1 MEQKANYM
9 SNQQIVYEITVRSV
23 LDVGW
28 QDFLDGLST
37 TIEGEN
43 TILSCSVPDQ
53 PALYGIVNRL
63 RDLGL
68 ELIAIE
74 RKESE

>member
-1 MEQKANYM
+1 M
-9 SNQQIVYEITVRSV
+9 SNQQILYEITVRGV
-23 LDVGW
+23 LDMSW

-53 PALYGIVNRL
+53 SALYGIINRL

>member
-1 MEQKANYM
+1 M
-9 SNQQIVYEITVRSV
+9 SNQQILYEITIRGV
-23 LDVGW
+23 LDMSW

-53 PALYGIVNRL
+53 SALYGIINRL

>member
-1 MEQKANYM
+1 M
-9 SNQQIVYEITVRSV
+9 SNQQIVYEITVRGV

-28 QDFLDGLST
+28 QDFLGGLST
-37 TIEGEN
+37 KIEGRN
-43 TILSCSVPDQ
+43 TILRGSVPDQ

>member
-1 MEQKANYM
+1 M
-9 SNQQIVYEITVRSV
+9 SNQQILYEITVRGV
-23 LDVGW
+23 LDMSW
-28 QDFLDGLST
+28 QDFLNGLST

-53 PALYGIVNRL
+53 SALYGIINRL

>member
-1 MEQKANYM
+1 M
-9 SNQQIVYEITVRSV
+9 SNQQFIYQISVRGV
-23 LDVGW
+23 LDEDW
-28 QDFLDGLST
+28 QGFLDGLEI
-37 TIEGEN
+37 TIKENN
-43 TILSCSVPDQ
+43 TILRGVFPDQ

-74 RKESE
+74 RIQPL

>member
-1 MEQKANYM
+1 MAM
-9 SNQQIVYEITVRSV
+9 PDQQIVYKITVNGV

-28 QDFLDGLST
+28 QDFLDGLSIT
-37 TIEGEN
+37 LEGEN
-43 TILSCSVPDQ
+43 TILEGVVPDQ

-68 ELIAIE
+68 ELIAIK
-74 RKESE
+74 RIQSE

>member
-1 MEQKANYM
+1 M
-9 SNQQIVYEITVRSV
+9 SNQQIVYEITVRGM
-23 LDVGW
+23 LDEGW

-37 TIEGEN
+37 RIEGRN
-43 TILSCSVPDQ
+43 TILQGSVPDQ

>member
-1 MEQKANYM
+1 M
-9 SNQQIVYEITVRSV
+9 SNQQIIYEITVRGV

-28 QDFLDGLST
+28 QDFLDGLSI

-43 TILSCSVPDQ
+43 TILRGSVPDQ

-74 RKESE
+74 RKESQ

>member
-1 MEQKANYM
+1 MDQKADYM
-9 SNQQIVYEITVRSV
+9 SNQQILYEITVRGV
-23 LDVGW
+23 LDMSW

-53 PALYGIVNRL
+53 SALYGIINRL

>member
-1 MEQKANYM
+1 M
-9 SNQQIVYEITVRSV
+9 SNQQIIYEITVRGV
-23 LDVGW
+23 LDVSW
-28 QDFLDGLST
+28 QDFLDGLSI

-43 TILSCSVPDQ
+43 TILRGSVPDQ

>member
-1 MEQKANYM
+1 MSEQQFIYK
-9 SNQQIVYEITVRSV
+9 ITVRGV
-23 LDVGW
+23 LDEDW
-28 QDFLDGLST
+28 QGFLDGLT
-37 TIEGEN
+37 VTVKDQN
-43 TILSCSVPDQ
+43 TILRGVFPDQ

-74 RKESE
+74 RIQSS